1 MNQQEQFTWI
11 MGEPFNETACR
22 ALVAQTLPKLPA
34 KATRIVQ
41 RALSTPDL
49 PELTEEERRIL
60 IPYFV
65 VGVANW
71 SATSH
76 KRLPTTA

>member
-11 MGEPFNETACR
+11 MGEPFNETDCH

-41 RALSTPDL
+41 RALSTPDI

-65 VGVANW
+65 VEVANW

-76 KRLPTTA
+76 KRLPATA